1 MVKASTFGS
10 EFVALCI
17 ATVLVQGLRCE
28 LRMMDVPLD
37 GPTSMYCDNV
47 SVTRMHRYHNLLYC
61 AITKSDRVW
70 RPDGF
75 RSCGLYLEQFG
86 ESVHGSVEWSELSG
100 FDTAYVDA
108 VVQVDGVIDGNGV

>member
-1 MVKASTFGS
+1 MFNSASILWYSKRQSMVETSTFGS
-10 EFVALCI
+10 EFVALRI

-75 RSCGLYLEQFG
+75 RSCGLNLRIIWPICSRKF
-86 ESVHGSVEWSELSG
+86 
-100 FDTAYVDA
+100 
-108 VVQVDGVIDGNGV
+108 